1 MKQIEEL
8 PVGENS
14 SARSDAGGSA
24 GAGGFD
30 FQDRV
35 AAWFAVAI
43 LASEA
48 AAPVQGLWTGAVEQ
62 VACET
67 GEPVDDCRVHTTDGI
82 TLALQAK
89 RSITLGTTK
98 TSELAKT
105 VRQFVAQYL
114 LPQHDDDRLV
124 LVTTSE
130 ASGAVRNDLEQVLRR
145 LRNSPVGSDI
155 AALQL
160 NARQVSAHKAFT
172 THVAREWEQQRGTAP
187 SASELE
193 GFLRQCYVWTL
204 DVAVGGA
211 AEVGVLDRL
220 RASVI
225 AEAGQATAAWNVLLS
240 TCRQLAI
247 NHGEA
252 GLEQLQESLIVSG
265 VALATLLNFRADVVR
280 LTHVTDE
287 SIEQLSSGL
296 TTVPAPRGA
305 VSISRSSAS
314 GLAERSL
321 AESFLVVGGPG
332 TGKTVILHEIASTAR
347 DAQRPVLFL
356 QVGSLAATSAGSLQ
370 SELGLQ
376 HPLLDVLAQWSPGEA
391 GLLVIDALDA
401 ARTDASSGLW
411 RSTITDV
418 GRRLPHW
425 RVVAS
430 IRTWDLSHSPQ
441 LRTAFPADPAEV
453 DDLDDEEVAQVSSF
467 FPELGDLIDSS
478 DDHQRRLLRNPFN
491 LRLAAELLQDGV
503 SPAGLAGV
511 GSRLDLL
518 SRYWQSRISE
528 GQDGSARE
536 ALLAKLCANSV
547 RERRLAVPAQ
557 QILSGDTAAGTVLQ
571 SLLSRSVLT
580 SAPSI
585 AGGPGRGPLQFAH
598 HVLFD
603 YAVALVHFEAFS
615 GGLPECLQDDPD
627 LLLFAR
633 PSIDMYLDMAWN
645 QGPAV
650 FCELVLKLADP
661 GISPMAM
668 TAAAEVMA
676 RNTRSTADLEPL
688 LETMSSAMPAAQ
700 RLLQAAA
707 VAVSI
712 RVADSSL
719 PGTGVW
725 AAIAERLSH
734 HPAAALQALGDL
746 VRNLAPQYQALVP
759 EHQRACGLAA
769 RRLMEYLW
777 GQLPVSGARLAITA
791 VIQTAAS
798 DPAATEALLRRAI
811 DPKQLSERGYHDL
824 FALTDSIERLI
835 DQVPGM
841 LEDLYVAV
849 LSHKETSSEAT
860 RMGSGAV
867 LTLQS
872 TRQQDFDA
880 SKYSLVQSFPDVLR
894 WNIAVALSIL
904 SRLSLTERSD
914 APTVTA
920 RLACNPVEIIVDDSR
935 RWDFPFSPAGRDLPE
950 LLDTFQRHASGAN
963 EDHSQAIVGA
973 AASAPHAASVWRR
986 ILLAAADN
994 PALRQALF
1002 EQPATMATHL
1012 TVPDLFGAAATL
1024 IRAIH
1029 PDLDPEQSAALK
1041 DAVQALKPTD
1051 VGSDDPEAATP
1062 ARRYHAFADS
1072 LSTNHPDPAA
1082 DRSLE
1087 QGDWDGWVATDP
1099 SPWEPNSA
1107 GSSADEAPST
1117 VAARDLITVLREF
1130 TDRHLNGVPEVSEIT
1145 SSFPEATELWGML
1158 GALPDTVRDESEDL
1172 LARAAEIWTRNTQTP
1187 GHMLT
1192 QARDM
1197 LLAFAVH
1204 RRPEPITENAHFDTL
1219 IPQGPRGD
1227 AARGLLQLSRLPEQ
1241 YGPQLTSALKELA
1254 ADPVGWIR
1262 LTVARAASYLH
1273 HTDPTLAWELLNRLA
1288 GQDDDEAVLGATV
1301 DAACRSMGN
1310 WGRGMELLTRVTAR
1324 IAPTANRNS
1333 AAATCAT
1340 TAGLLWVHHALP
1352 EAGSAVTHMAEQ
1364 WPGAEPWLTCVHNL
1378 RGALV
1383 DSDPAVR
1390 TRALDLYLQLAEPAM
1405 ARITSLLER
1414 TQALTDAEQ
1423 QDLRAQLLLADTIA
1437 LQIYAATKP
1446 GDSGDGQPTEEQV
1459 GLVDEATPLMHLLMA
1474 VPIAKVTHHLVQVY
1488 EHLLDQR
1495 PQQGLTGVRDILT
1508 TTGTQSGYTA
1518 DSLAVS
1524 TCVKLAERI
1533 LADHRDI
1540 LRIRENLTALRE
1552 ICDIFIEAGWPQAHQ
1567 LVFGIEQ
1574 AFR

>member
-1 MKQIEEL
+1 MKQIEEW
-8 PVGENS
+8 PVDENS
-14 SARSDAGGSA
+14 SARSNAGGSA

-114 LPQHDDDRLV
+114 LPEHDDDRLV

-130 ASGAVRNDLEQVLRR
+130 ASGAVRNDLKQALQR
-145 LRNSPVGSDI
+145 LRNTPVGSDI

-160 NARQVSAHKAFT
+160 NAKQVDAYKAFT
-172 THVAREWEQQRGTAP
+172 AHVAREWEQQRGTAP
-187 SASELE
+187 SASELD

-204 DVAVGGA
+204 DVEVGGA

-247 NHGEA
+247 NHGEV

-296 TTVPAPRGA
+296 TTVPAPQGA

-356 QVGSLAATSAGSLQ
+356 QVGSLAATSAGNLQ

-376 HPLLDVLAQWSPGEA
+376 HPLLDVLAQWSPGEV

-411 RSTITDV
+411 RSTIKDV
-418 GRRLPHW
+418 GRRLPNW

-453 DDLDDEEVAQVSSF
+453 DDLDDEEVAQVSSI
-467 FPELGDLIDSS
+467 FPELRDLIDSS
-478 DDHQRRLLRNPFN
+478 DDHQQHLLRNPFN

-503 SPAGLAGV
+503 SPAGLSGV
-511 GSRLDLL
+511 GSRIDLL

-536 ALLAKLCANSV
+536 ALLAKLCATAV

-557 QILSGDTAAGTVLQ
+557 QILSGDAAAATVLQ

-615 GGLPECLQDDPD
+615 GGLPECLQEDPD

-633 PSIDMYLDMAWN
+633 PSIDMYLDMAWPH
-645 QGPAV
+645 GPAV
-650 FCELVLKLADP
+650 FCELVLKLANP

-688 LETMSSAMPAAQ
+688 LEATSSAIPTAQ

-707 VAVSI
+707 IAVSI
-712 RVADSSL
+712 RIADPSL
-719 PGTGVW
+719 PGAGVW
-725 AAIAERLSH
+725 AAIAERLSY

-777 GQLPVSGARLAITA
+777 GQPPVSGARLAISA

-811 DPKQLSERGYHDL
+811 DPKQLPERGYHDL
-824 FALTDSIERLI
+824 LALTDSIKRLI
-835 DQVPGM
+835 GQVPGIV
-841 LEDLYVAV
+841 EDLYVAV
-849 LSHKETSSEAT
+849 LNHKETSSEAT

-872 TRQQDFDA
+872 TRQQDFDS
-880 SKYSLVQSFPDVLR
+880 SKYSLVQSFPDVLH
-894 WNIAVALSIL
+894 WNITVALSIL
-904 SRLSLTERSD
+904 SRLSLTERPD
-914 APTVTA
+914 APTITV
-920 RLACNPVEIIVDDSR
+920 RLACNPVEIIVDDSG
-935 RWDFPFSPAGRDLPE
+935 RWDLPFSPAGRDLPE

-963 EDHSQAIVGA
+963 EDHSQTIVGA

-994 PALRQALF
+994 AALQKTLF
-1002 EQPATMATHL
+1002 EQPATMATYL
-1012 TVPDLFGAAATL
+1012 AVPALFSASATL

-1051 VGSDDPEAATP
+1051 VGSDDPEAATA

-1072 LSTNHPDPAA
+1072 LSTNHPDTAA

-1099 SPWEPNSA
+1099 SSWEPISS
-1107 GSSADEAPST
+1107 GSSADKAPST
-1117 VAARDLITVLREF
+1117 VAARNLITVLREF

-1145 SSFPEATELWGML
+1145 SSFPGATELWGML
-1158 GALPDTVRDESEDL
+1158 GALPDTVRDESETL
-1172 LARAAEIWTRNTQTP
+1172 LARAAEIWTRNTQSP
-1187 GHMLT
+1187 DHMLT
-1192 QARDM
+1192 QAQDM

-1204 RRPEPITENAHFDTL
+1204 RRPEPTTENAHFDTL

-1227 AARGLLQLSRLPEQ
+1227 AARGLLQLGRLPEQ
-1241 YGPQLTSALKELA
+1241 YGPQLTSAVQELA

-1288 GQDDDEAVLGATV
+1288 DQDDDEAVLGATV

-1340 TAGLLWVHHALP
+1340 TAGLLWVHHAVP

-1378 RGALV
+1378 RGALI

-1390 TRALDLYLQLAEPAM
+1390 TRALDLYLQLTEPAM
-1405 ARITSLLER
+1405 TRITSLLER

-1446 GDSGDGQPTEEQV
+1446 GDSGDCQPTEEQV
-1459 GLVDEATPLMHLLMA
+1459 RLVDEATPLMHLLMA

-1488 EHLLDQR
+1488 EHVLDQR

-1518 DSLAVS
+1518 DTLAVS

-1540 LRIRENLTALRE
+1540 LRIPENLSALRE

>member
-1 MKQIEEL
+1 MN
-8 PVGENS
+8 ENS

-48 AAPVQGLWTGAVEQ
+48 AAPVQGLWTGAIEQ

-82 TLALQAK
+82 TLVLQAK
-89 RSITLGTTK
+89 RSIALGTTES
-98 TSELAKT
+98 SELAKT
-105 VRQFVAQYL
+105 VGQFVAQHL
-114 LPQHDDDRLV
+114 LPEHDDDRLV

-130 ASGAVRNDLEQVLRR
+130 ASGAIRNDLEQVLQR

-160 NARQVSAHKAFT
+160 NAKQVTAYKTFTAHA
-172 THVAREWEQQRGTAP
+172 AREWDQQRDTAP

-204 DVAVGGA
+204 DVEVGGA

-220 RASVI
+220 RTSVI

-247 NHGEA
+247 YHGEA

-265 VALATLLNFRADVVR
+265 VALATLLNFTADAAR
-280 LTHVTDE
+280 LTHLTDE
-287 SIEQLSSGL
+287 SIEQLASGL
-296 TTVPAPRGA
+296 TTVPTPQGA
-305 VSISRSSAS
+305 VTISRSSAS
-314 GLAERSL
+314 GLVERSL

-356 QVGSLAATSAGSLQ
+356 QVGSLAATSAGNLQ

-376 HPLLDVLAQWSPGEA
+376 YPLLEVLAQWSPGEA

-411 RSTITDV
+411 RSIITDV

-441 LRTAFPADPAEV
+441 LRTAFPAAPV
-453 DDLDDEEVAQVSSF
+453 DVNDLNEEEVAQVSST
-467 FPELGDLIDSS
+467 FPALGDLIDSS
-478 DDHQRRLLRNPFN
+478 DDDQRHLLRNPFN

-511 GSRLDLL
+511 GNRLDLL
-518 SRYWQSRISE
+518 NRYWQRRISE

-536 ALLAKLCANSV
+536 ALLAKLCANAV
-547 RERRLAVPAQ
+547 RERRLTIPAQ
-557 QILSGDTAAGTVLQ
+557 QILSGDTAAATVLQ
-571 SLLSRSVLT
+571 SLLSRSVLA

-585 AGGPGRGPLQFAH
+585 AGGPSRGPLQFAH

-615 GGLPECLQDDPD
+615 GGLPECLQEDPD

-650 FCELVLKLADP
+650 FCELVLKLAGP
-661 GISPMAM
+661 GTSPMAM
-668 TAAAEVMA
+668 TAAAEVIA

-688 LETMSSAMPAAQ
+688 LEATSNAIPAGQ

-707 VAVSI
+707 IAVSI
-712 RVADSSL
+712 RIANPTL

-725 AAIAERLSH
+725 AAIAERLSRY
-734 HPAAALQALGDL
+734 PAAALQALGDL
-746 VRNLAPQYQALVP
+746 VLNLAPQYEALAP
-759 EHQRACGLAA
+759 EHQPACGLAS
-769 RRLMEYLW
+769 RRLLEHLW
-777 GQLPVSGARLAITA
+777 AQPPVSGARLAITA
-791 VIQTAAS
+791 VTQTAAS

-811 DPKQLSERGYHDL
+811 DPGQLAERGYHDL

-835 DQVPGM
+835 DQVPGVV
-841 LEDLYVAV
+841 EDLYVAV

-872 TRQQDFDA
+872 TRQQDFA
-880 SKYSLVQSFPDVLR
+880 SSKYSLVQSFPDVLQ
-894 WNIAVALSIL
+894 WNITVALSIL
-904 SRLSLTERSD
+904 TRLSLTERPD
-914 APTVTA
+914 APTATV
-920 RLACNPVEIIVDDSR
+920 RLACNPVEIVVDDSR
-935 RWDFPFSPAGRDLPE
+935 RWDFSFSPAGRDLPE
-950 LLDTFQRHASGAN
+950 LLDTFQRHTSGTD
-963 EDHSQAIVGA
+963 EVRFQAIVGA
-973 AASAPHAASVWRR
+973 AASAPQAASVWRR

-994 PALRQALF
+994 PTLRQSLF
-1002 EQPATMATHL
+1002 EQPVTMVTGL
-1012 TVPDLFGAAATL
+1012 IVPDLFGPTATL
-1024 IRAIH
+1024 IRAAH

-1041 DAVQALKPTD
+1041 DAVQALKPTA
-1051 VGSDDPEAATP
+1051 VGSDDPESTTA
-1062 ARRYHAFADS
+1062 ARRYQALVDS
-1072 LSTNHPDPAA
+1072 LSTNHPGPTA
-1082 DRSLE
+1082 DRSPE
-1087 QGDWDGWVATDP
+1087 EGDWDGWVDTDP
-1099 SPWEPNSA
+1099 SWEPISA
-1107 GSSADEAPST
+1107 ASSADEAPST
-1117 VAARDLITVLREF
+1117 LSARHLITVLREF
-1130 TDRHLNGVPEVSEIT
+1130 TDRHLNGVPEVSEIM
-1145 SSFPEATELWGML
+1145 SSLPEATELRGML

-1172 LARAAEIWTRNTQTP
+1172 LARAAEIWTRNAQTP
-1187 GHMLT
+1187 ADMLT

-1204 RRPEPITENAHFDTL
+1204 RRPEPTTENAYFDTF

-1227 AARGLLQLSRLPEQ
+1227 AARGLLQLGRFPEQ
-1241 YGPQLTSALKELA
+1241 YGPQLTSALQELA

-1262 LTVARAASYLH
+1262 LTVAQAAGYLR
-1273 HTDPTLAWELLNRLA
+1273 HTDPALAWELLNRLA
-1288 GQDDDEAVLGATV
+1288 DQDNDEAVLGATV
-1301 DAACRSMGN
+1301 DSACRSMGN
-1310 WGRGMELLTRVTAR
+1310 WHRGIELLTRVTAR
-1324 IAPTANRNS
+1324 IAPTADRNS
-1333 AAATCAT
+1333 AAAMCTT
-1340 TAGLLWVHHALP
+1340 TAGLLWVHHAMP
-1352 EAGSAVTHMAEQ
+1352 EAGKAVTRMAEQ
-1364 WPGAEPWLTCVHNL
+1364 WPGTEPWLTCIHNL
-1378 RGALV
+1378 RGALT
-1383 DSDPAVR
+1383 DIDPAVR
-1390 TRALDLYLQLAEPAM
+1390 ARALDLYVQLAEPAM
-1405 ARITSLLER
+1405 ARITSLLKR
-1414 TQALTDAEQ
+1414 TQPLTDVEQ
-1423 QDLRAQLLLADTIA
+1423 RDLRVQLLLVDSIA
-1437 LQIYAATKP
+1437 LQIYVATKP
-1446 GDSGDGQPTEEQV
+1446 GDSGDGQPAEEQV
-1459 GLVDEATPLMHLLMA
+1459 KLVDEATSLMRLLMA

-1488 EHLLDQR
+1488 EHVLDQR
-1495 PQQGLTGVRDILT
+1495 PQQGLIGVRDILT

-1518 DSLAVS
+1518 DTLAVS
-1524 TCVKLAERI
+1524 TCVKFAERI
-1533 LADHRDI
+1533 LADHRAI
-1540 LRIRENLTALRE
+1540 LRIPENLTALRE

>member
-1 MKQIEEL
+1 MNED
-8 PVGENS
+8 S
-14 SARSDAGGSA
+14 STRSDAGGSA

-67 GEPVDDCRVHTTDGI
+67 GEPVDDCRVRTTAGV

-89 RSITLGTTK
+89 RSITLGATE

-105 VRQFVAQYL
+105 IGQFVAQHL
-114 LPQHDDDRLV
+114 LPGRDADRLV

-130 ASGAVRNDLEQVLRR
+130 ASGAVRNDLGQALQR
-145 LRNSPVGSDI
+145 LRNNPVGSDI

-160 NARQVSAHKAFT
+160 NAKQASAYKVFT
-172 THVAREWEQQRGTAP
+172 AHASREWKQQRDNAP

-204 DVAVGGA
+204 DVEVGGT
-211 AEVGVLDRL
+211 AEIGALDRL
-220 RASVI
+220 RTSVI
-225 AEAGQATAAWNVLLS
+225 AAAGQATAAWNVLLS

-252 GLEQLQESLIVSG
+252 GLEQLQESLVLSG
-265 VALATLLNFRADVVR
+265 VALATLLNFTADVAR
-280 LTHVTDE
+280 LTRLTE
-287 SIEQLSSGL
+287 ETLEQLSSGL
-296 TTVPAPRGA
+296 TTVPTPQGA
-305 VSISRSSAS
+305 LTISRSSAS

-321 AESFLVVGGPG
+321 TESFLVVGGPG
-332 TGKTVILHEIASTAR
+332 TGKTVILHDIASTAL
-347 DAQRPVLFL
+347 DTQRPVLFL
-356 QVGSLAATSAGSLQ
+356 QIGSLAATSAGNLQ

-376 HPLLDVLAQWSPGEA
+376 HPLLDVLAQWSPGEV
-391 GLLVIDALDA
+391 GLLVVDALDA
-401 ARTDASSGLW
+401 ARTDAASGLW
-411 RSTITDV
+411 RSTIGDV

-441 LRTAFPADPAEV
+441 LRTAFRADPAHV
-453 DDLDDEEVAQVSSF
+453 DDLDDAEVAQVSST
-467 FPELGDLIDSS
+467 FPELGNLIDSS
-478 DDHQRRLLRNPFN
+478 DDHQRHLLRNPFN
-491 LRLAAELLQDGV
+491 LRLAAELLQVGA

-518 SRYWQSRISE
+518 NRYWQSRISE

-536 ALLAKLCANSV
+536 ALLAKLCANAV
-547 RERRLAVPAQ
+547 RGRRLAVPAQ
-557 QILSGDTAAGTVLQ
+557 QILSGDTAAATVLQ

-615 GGLPECLQDDPD
+615 GGLPECLQEDPD

-661 GISPMAM
+661 GMSPMAM

-688 LETMSSAMPAAQ
+688 LEATTNAVPAAQ

-707 VAVSI
+707 IAVSI
-712 RVADSSL
+712 RIADPSL
-719 PGTGVW
+719 LGTGVW

-746 VRNLAPQYQALVP
+746 VRNLAPQYQALLP

-777 GQLPVSGARLAITA
+777 AQPPVPGARLAITA

-798 DPAATEALLRRAI
+798 DPEATEALLRRAI
-811 DPKQLSERGYHDL
+811 DPEQLYERGYHDL

-835 DQVPGM
+835 DQVPGIV
-841 LEDLYVAV
+841 EDLYVAV

-860 RMGSGAV
+860 RLGSGAV

-872 TRQQDFDA
+872 TREQDFDA
-880 SKYSLVQSFPDVLR
+880 SKYSLVQGFPDVL
-894 WNIAVALSIL
+894 WWSITVALSIL
-904 SRLSLTERSD
+904 TRLSLTERPD
-914 APTVTA
+914 APTATV
-920 RLACNPVEIIVDDSR
+920 RLACGSVEIIVDDSR
-935 RWDFPFSPAGRDLPE
+935 RWDFPFSPAGRDLQE
-950 LLDTFQRHASGAN
+950 LLDTLQTHASGTD
-963 EDHSQAIVGA
+963 EEGSQAIVGA
-973 AASAPHAASVWRR
+973 AASAPHAAAVWRR

-994 PALRQALF
+994 PALRQSLF
-1002 EQPATMATHL
+1002 EQPATIVTDL
-1012 TVPDLFGAAATL
+1012 TVPDLFGPAATL
-1024 IRAIH
+1024 IRAAH

-1051 VGSDDPEAATP
+1051 VDSDDPEAATA
-1062 ARRYHAFADS
+1062 ARRYHAFVDS
-1072 LSTNHPDPAA
+1072 LSTNHPGTTT
-1082 DRSLE
+1082 DRSPE
-1087 QGDWDGWVATDP
+1087 QSDWDGWDDTAP
-1099 SPWEPNSA
+1099 SSWEPISA
-1107 GSSADEAPST
+1107 GSNADEAASS
-1117 VAARDLITVLREF
+1117 VAAQDLITMLREF
-1130 TDRHLNGVPEVSEIT
+1130 TNRHINGVPEVSEIT
-1145 SSFPEATELWGML
+1145 SIFPEATELWGML
-1158 GALPDTVRDESEDL
+1158 EALTDAVHDESEDL

-1187 GHMLT
+1187 AHMLT

-1197 LLAFAVH
+1197 LLPFAGH
-1204 RRPEPITENAHFDTL
+1204 RRPEPSTENAHFDTL
-1219 IPQGPRGD
+1219 IPQGPRGE
-1227 AARGLLQLSRLPEQ
+1227 AARGLLQLCRLPEQ
-1241 YGPQLTSALKELA
+1241 YGPQLTSALQDLA

-1262 LTVARAASYLH
+1262 LTVARAAGYLR
-1273 HTDPTLAWELLNRLA
+1273 HTDPALAWEFLNRMA
-1288 GQDDDEAVLGATV
+1288 DEENDEAVLSATV
-1301 DAACRSMGN
+1301 DSACRSMGN
-1310 WGRGMELLTRVTAR
+1310 WQRGMELLTRVTAR

-1333 AAATCAT
+1333 AAATCTT
-1340 TAGLLWVHHALP
+1340 TAGLLWVHHAMP
-1352 EAGSAVTHMAEQ
+1352 EAGNAVTQIAKQ
-1364 WPGAEPWLTCVHNL
+1364 WPGAEPWLTCIHSL
-1378 RGALV
+1378 RGALT
-1383 DSDPAVR
+1383 DGDPAVR
-1390 TRALDLYLQLAEPAM
+1390 ARALDLYLQLAEPAM

-1414 TQALTDAEQ
+1414 TQALTDSEQ
-1423 QDLRAQLLLADTIA
+1423 QDLRAQLFLADTIA
-1437 LQIYAATKP
+1437 LQIYVVTKP

-1459 GLVDEATPLMHLLMA
+1459 KLVDEATPLMHLLA
-1474 VPIAKVTHHLVQVY
+1474 ATPIAKVTHHLVQIY
-1488 EHLLDQR
+1488 EHVLDQR
-1495 PQQGLTGVRDILT
+1495 PQQGLIGVRDILT

-1518 DSLAVS
+1518 DILAVS
-1524 TCVKLAERI
+1524 TCVRFAERI

-1540 LRIRENLTALRE
+1540 LRIPENLTALRE